1 MKFDIDLDR
10 LLKLRL
16 VVARYGEMDGASWW
30 NTKGVL
36 SRKGKTLLSR
46 GFPKTHRFTRAR
58 LVFEVARSRSLERF
72 PAVPNCATLWNLPA
86 ELEDAFDEKWSTWLD
101 NQDQWEEFIDGLDDL
116 DGDLLAALRDR
127 GLLTTE
133 LEAEVKKLKR
143 SAEDRAVPLPG
154 IRKINDETVALLAAG
169 FSRGEAGKPAVPYTR
184 LGD

>member
-1 MKFDIDLDR
+1 MKFDVDLDR

-86 ELEDAFDEKWSTWLD
+86 ELEDAFDEKWSTWLEE
-101 NQDQWEEFIDGLDDL
+101 QSQWEEFIDSLDVL
-116 DGDLLAALRDR
+116 ESDLLTALRERD
-127 GLLTTE
+127 LLTPE
-133 LEAEVKKLKR
+133 QESEVRKMRR
-143 SAEDRAVPLPG
+143 SAEDRAVPLSG
-154 IRKINDETVALLAAG
+154 IRKINDETVSLLAAG
-169 FSRGEAGKPAVPYTR
+169 YSRGEAGKPAVPYVR

>member
-86 ELEDAFDEKWSTWLD
+86 ELEDAFDEKWSTWLEE
-101 NQDQWEEFIDGLDDL
+101 QSQWEEFIDSLDVL
-116 DGDLLAALRDR
+116 ESDLLTALRERD
-127 GLLTTE
+127 LLTPE
-133 LEAEVKKLKR
+133 QEAEVRKLRR
-143 SAEDRAVPLPG
+143 SAEDRAVPLSG
-154 IRKINDETVALLAAG
+154 IRKINDETVSLLAAG
-169 FSRGEAGKPAVPYTR
+169 YSRGEVGKPAVPYVR

>member
-1 MKFDIDLDR
+1 VKFDIDLDR

-16 VVARYGEMDGASWW
+16 VVARYGEMDGASWL

-58 LVFEVARSRSLERF
+58 LVLEVARSRSLERF

-86 ELEDAFDEKWSTWLD
+86 ELEDAFDEKWSAWLED
-101 NQDQWEEFIDGLDDL
+101 HAQWADFIDNLDVL
-116 DGDLLAALRDR
+116 EGDLLAALRERD
-127 GLLTTE
+127 LLTPE
-133 LEAEVKKLKR
+133 QEAEVRKLRR
-143 SAEDRAVPLPG
+143 SAEDRTVPLSG
-154 IRKINDETVALLAAG
+154 IRKINDETVSLLAAG
-169 FSRGEAGKPAVPYTR
+169 FSRGEAGKPAVPYVR